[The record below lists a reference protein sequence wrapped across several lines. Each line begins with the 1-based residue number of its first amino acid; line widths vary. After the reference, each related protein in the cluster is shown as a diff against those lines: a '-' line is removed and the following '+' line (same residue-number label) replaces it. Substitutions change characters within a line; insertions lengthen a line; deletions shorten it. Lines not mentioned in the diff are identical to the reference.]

1 LTKLPNVSYIYI
13 FGFNSLLQ
21 FANSAYSCFRY
32 AVLMNIILRFG
43 SISSQQKVDFTDTT
57 TEQLK
62 KIKRTSLCESEVSA
76 AKTHTRLCVNSG
88 QPQQQ
93 QQLHLWYGGIKPT
106 NGKHERLYSAAI
118 ELAIINR
125 RSNIRQIVLLSHGLS
140 IHDRTNSVMP
150 PNSLPQNTCGWTD
163 RHSTLEARALFDD
176 HFIWFCANTIQ
187 GGPQIAELPTYH

>member
-1 LTKLPNVSYIYI
+1 MQIQLSVCSFNENYFTIWFNQQSTKSR
-13 FGFNSLLQ
+13 FH
-21 FANSAYSCFRY
+21 RY
-32 AVLMNIILRFG
+32 DNWATEEN
-43 SISSQQKVDFTDTT
+43 QADFVMW
-57 TEQLK
+57 
-62 KIKRTSLCESEVSA
+62 KRSVGG
-76 AKTHTRLCVNSG
+76 KNPHTPVCINSG

-93 QQLHLWYGGIKPT
+93 QQLHVWYGGIKPT
-106 NGKHERLYSAAI
+106 NRKHERLYSAAI

-125 RSNIRQIVLLSHGLS
+125 RSNIRQIVFLSHGLS